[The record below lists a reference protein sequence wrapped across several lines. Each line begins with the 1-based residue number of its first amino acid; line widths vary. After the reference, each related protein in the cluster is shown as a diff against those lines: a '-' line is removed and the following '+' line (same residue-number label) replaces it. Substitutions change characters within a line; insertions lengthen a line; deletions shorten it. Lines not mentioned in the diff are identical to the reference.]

1 MEMDMAEVMVFSGL
15 LKLSVVEA
23 RMKMETGG
31 MLRQGLR
38 MGWC

>member
-1 MEMDMAEVMVFSGL
+1 MEMAEVMVFSGL